1 MGSSSIEFH
10 KAWID
15 QCAAAEGIRAQFGLE
30 NALDYVIGEKLF
42 TFLMASEQDEL
53 FAQEIPAFVEEIRRL
68 FTADEIRAYLD
79 HLERTKYL
87 APHDPELDIDGPD
100 DEEEDEPWL
109 HNPVMGAEELLRF
122 SRVNQLLRS

>member
-15 QCAAAEGIRAQFGLE
+15 QCAATEGIRAQHGLE
-30 NALDYVIGEKLF
+30 NAVDYLVGEKLF
-42 TFLMASEQDEL
+42 AFLMASEQDEL
-53 FAQEIPAFVEEIRRL
+53 FAQEIPAFVAEIRRL
-68 FTADEIRAYLD
+68 FTPDEIQTYLD

-87 APHDPELDIDGPD
+87 APPDPDFDTAELA
-100 DEEEDEPWL
+100 DEDEDEPWL

-122 SRVNQLLRS
+122 SRVSQLLRS